1 MSGNIIRIAVIF
13 AGIGVASAWNACAA
27 EYILMPSPQTVH
39 IGFFSAA
46 QKPVLTINSGDIVT
60 IETESAEL
68 DPAEIDRSGA
78 VPPSVV
84 PEYVRS
90 IYREVTDRGAGRAV
104 LTGPIFIN
112 GAMPGDVL
120 EARILDIDLA
130 VSYGFNSQRPYSRDT
145 FCGSFRSIS
154 GQKRPRS
161 HPVSSCR

>member
-78 VPPSVV
+78 VPPSAV
-84 PEYVRS
+84 PEYVLYLPRGNGSRS
-90 IYREVTDRGAGRAV
+90 RGA
-104 LTGPIFIN
+104 
-112 GAMPGDVL
+112 
-120 EARILDIDLA
+120 
-130 VSYGFNSQRPYSRDT
+130 
-145 FCGSFRSIS
+145 
-154 GQKRPRS
+154 RS
-161 HPVSSCR
+161 HRTDLHQRGDARRRA